1 MSGPREPIEERLLVA
16 AAEANERIARCH
28 EVVACP
34 RCRAPVGARC
44 AGLQGAGGG
53 GYAVLE
59 VRAGQFPPKTTY
71 VRMGREL
78 KHSHRERWTQV
89 QSAR

>member
-1 MSGPREPIEERLLVA
+1 VTAAREPIEVALLAA

-34 RCRAPVGARC
+34 RCHAPIGKRC
-44 AGLQGAGGG
+44 AALSGPGGG
-53 GYAVLE
+53 GYAELTVK
-59 VRAGQFPPKTTY
+59 AGRGAPCTSY

-78 KHSHRERWTQV
+78 KRPHRERWTLV
-89 QSAR
+89 QLAR